1 MATTADTVTTPV
13 DWDARINKLA
23 GQIYAHAERAGW
35 HPRYDPRIERN
46 DAQSFALDSDRVS
59 YTVRRGE
66 GKAPFFLVS
75 GPGLD
80 DEMVSGLL
88 ANLHALIKGTIRSPG
103 P

>member
-1 MATTADTVTTPV
+1 MATTTDTVTTPV

-35 HPRYDPRIERN
+35 HPRYDPAIGGIDLR
-46 DAQSFALDSDRVS
+46 SFALDTDRVS

-66 GKAPFFLVS
+66 GKAPFFLVT

-80 DEMVSGLL
+80 DAQFALLL
-88 ANLHALIKGTIRSPG
+88 ANLHALMEGMS
-103 P
+103 